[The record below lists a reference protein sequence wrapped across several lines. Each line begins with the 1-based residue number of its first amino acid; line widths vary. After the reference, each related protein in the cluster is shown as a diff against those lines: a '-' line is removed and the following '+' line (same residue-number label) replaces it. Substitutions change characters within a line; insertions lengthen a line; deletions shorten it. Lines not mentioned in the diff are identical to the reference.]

1 MDYISVT
8 KTNRLFW
15 LGRYYERVSLTLRFI
30 MERYDEMIDSDSFD
44 YHKYCYDLGIP
55 DIYSNPEDFFQRY
68 IFDPTDDFSIRKS
81 ADTMLGNGMV
91 LRETIGSP
99 TLSYLQMAVYALEE
113 LATKNIPV
121 GLGLQ
126 NVIDNIMAFRGSY
139 DDFIDDDNIRNTI
152 KCGASVERLS
162 FCLRVGYMEE
172 CASLELFKLLKRM
185 QRCQL
190 QTNALSMQALV
201 RQSRASE
208 GGTGD
213 TSLDKAEFTQAVEN
227 LFIV

>member
-55 DIYSNPEDFFQRY
+55 DIYSSPEDFFQRY

-113 LATKNIPV
+113 LARRWP
-121 GLGLQ
+121 GLPSWR
-126 NVIDNIMAFRGSY
+126 FSPP
-139 DDFIDDDNIRNTI
+139 
-152 KCGASVERLS
+152 
-162 FCLRVGYMEE
+162 LR
-172 CASLELFKLLKRM
+172 CW
-185 QRCQL
+185 
-190 QTNALSMQALV
+190 
-201 RQSRASE
+201 
-208 GGTGD
+208 
-213 TSLDKAEFTQAVEN
+213 
-227 LFIV
+227 